1 MQSGKSDAKPKPR
14 RLTTLWLIAAVC
26 AFPIVGSL
34 AMYYLFPPSERVNYG
49 ELLTP
54 RPLPDFTLPRVGGGA
69 VSLADLKGKWWLVQV
84 DSGLCP
90 ERCRLKLYQQRQV
103 RLAQGKNMD
112 RVERLW
118 LIDDGIQP
126 EEGLRRDYD
135 GTWMAD
141 ARAAAILSELP
152 AIASVRD
159 HVYLVDPLGNVVLRF
174 PKNADPSRMVKDLAR
189 LLRASR
195 IG

>member
-1 MQSGKSDAKPKPR
+1 MRNEDLKSQPR
-14 RLTTLWLIAAVC
+14 RLTTLWLVAAVC
-26 AFPIVGSL
+26 AFPFVGSFL
-34 AMYYLFPPSERVNYG
+34 AYYLFPPGERVNYG
-49 ELLTP
+49 ELLAD
-54 RPLPDFTLPRVGGGA
+54 RRLPDFTLPRLGGGT

-90 ERCRLKLYQQRQV
+90 ERCRTKLYQQRQV

-118 LIDDGIQP
+118 LTDDGIEP
-126 EEGLRRDYD
+126 EEKLRRAYD
-135 GTWMAD
+135 GTWIAD
-141 ARAAAILSELP
+141 ARGSPLLAQLP
-152 AIASVRD
+152 AESSVRD

-174 PKNADPSRMVKDLAR
+174 PADADPARMVKDLSR

>member
-1 MQSGKSDAKPKPR
+1 MQNENLEPR
-14 RLTTLWLIAAVC
+14 SPRLTTLWLIAAVC
-26 AFPIVGSL
+26 AFPVVGSFAL
-34 AMYYLFPPSERVNYG
+34 YYLFPPAERVNYG
-49 ELLTP
+49 ELLTGWQ
-54 RPLPDFTLPRVGGGA
+54 LADFTLPRLEGGT

-90 ERCRLKLYQQRQV
+90 ERCRNKLYQQRQV

-118 LIDDGIQP
+118 LIDDGIEP
-126 EEGLRRDYD
+126 EQRLRRAYD
-135 GTWMAD
+135 GTWIAH
-141 ARAAAILSELP
+141 ARGSPLLAQLP
-152 AIASVRD
+152 AEGSVRD

-174 PKNADPSRMVKDLAR
+174 PAGADPARMVKDLSR